1 MSTGSSQR
9 MGLDPAPGGLGLVQ
23 DLVNTSLFDE
33 PQLAPD
39 LLATLDGAQTWLGAA
54 LVAWSVATQ
63 RPAPEIILTDA
74 DLEPLRLLREQTRD
88 ALRRDNAPQDG
99 GARAAQIELELKT
112 DGAVAYQPVGEGW
125 KALAGMVYAELLL
138 AHAAGTRQ
146 RLKTCDKPSCRAAFY
161 DRSRN
166 QSRVWHDTKM
176 CGNAINLRA
185 SRARRAT
192 TH

>member
-1 MSTGSSQR
+1 

-23 DLVNTSLFDE
+23 DLVNTSLVDA

-39 LLATLDGAQTWLGAA
+39 LLDTLNGAQTWLAAA
-54 LVAWSVATQ
+54 LAAWSAATQ
-63 RPAPEIILTDA
+63 RPAPEINLTHG
-74 DLEPLRLLREQTRD
+74 DLEPLRRLREQTRATLRGETAGSD
-88 ALRRDNAPQDG
+88 ADASR
-99 GARAAQIELELKT
+99 IELKLDA
-112 DGAVAYQPVGEGW
+112 DGQVAYHPAGDGC
-125 KALAGMVYAELLL
+125 KALAGLIYTELLL
-138 AHAAGTRQ
+138 AQAAGTRQ

-192 TH
+192 SQ